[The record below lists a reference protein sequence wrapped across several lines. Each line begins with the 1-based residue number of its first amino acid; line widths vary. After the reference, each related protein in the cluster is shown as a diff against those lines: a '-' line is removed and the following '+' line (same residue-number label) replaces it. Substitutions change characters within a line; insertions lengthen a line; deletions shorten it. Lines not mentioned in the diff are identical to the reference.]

1 MTISEALDIC
11 KNALK
16 PYEGGEEAF
25 NYISEIVNEYF
36 EKASEVED
44 RLGIASPTDNIYFS
58 VSDPTISTA
67 DNFNNAMTNMEIRR
81 MK

>member
-16 PYEGGEEAF
+16 PYEGGEEVF
-25 NYISEIVNEYF
+25 IYISEIINEYF

-44 RLGIASPTDNIYFS
+44 KWVKKLIVQRHGIS
-58 VSDPTISTA
+58 
-67 DNFNNAMTNMEIRR
+67 
-81 MK
+81 